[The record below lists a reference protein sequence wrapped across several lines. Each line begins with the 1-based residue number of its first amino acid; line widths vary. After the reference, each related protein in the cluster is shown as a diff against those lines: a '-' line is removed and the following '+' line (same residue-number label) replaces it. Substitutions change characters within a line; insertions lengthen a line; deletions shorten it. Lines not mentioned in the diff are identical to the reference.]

1 MQYKKEHLPIG
12 KRRSGAK
19 LLKVGFVV
27 GHDTGNK
34 NSTARNN
41 ADYYRRTYNEFSQS
55 AHVFVDDEEA
65 IELVPL
71 NEKAWHV
78 IYDVTSDN
86 KQYGDDAND
95 IALGIELCYFDDK
108 ERTLNAYRNYVD
120 IIAGWMKTYN
130 LEIDDFTGH
139 FKLDPNRRTDPVNAL
154 KTIGKEWDDL
164 VNDLK
169 AKLKPMPSLI
179 KPSAAAVKIGTVT
192 MLRDVQAYARPDWK
206 TQLPSVVKKDE
217 KRHVY
222 ANKNGWYHLSG
233 GEWLP
238 SQSGKNFTFDPV
250 PTKKLKPTT
259 VKPKHKLKRVVVDGK
274 QVGAFSA
281 DEGIV
286 LSVSDAL
293 KKNAKKINVEEI

>member
-78 IYDVTSDN
+78 IYDTPIDN
-86 KQYGDDAND
+86 QLYGDDAND
-95 IALGIELCYFDDK
+95 VALGIELCYFDDK
-108 ERTLNAYRNYVD
+108 ARTLKAYENYVK
-120 IIAGWMKTYN
+120 IIAGWLKTYKLN
-130 LEIDDFTGH
+130 IRDVTGH
-139 FKLDPNRRTDPVNAL
+139 FILDPARRTDPINAF
-154 KTIGKEWDDL
+154 KTIGKTWEEF
-164 VNDLK
+164 LK
-169 AKLKPMPSLI
+169 DVTAELSPKPELI
-179 KPSAAAVKIGTVT
+179 PPKNRKKIGVAT
-192 MLRDVQAYARPDWK
+192 MLKDVPAYARPQFG
-206 TQLPSVVKKDE
+206 TQTGSVVKKGL
-217 KRHVY
+217 KRNIY
-222 ANKNGWYHLSG
+222 DNKNGWYQLSG

-250 PTKKLKPTT
+250 PTKKPKPTT